1 MSRDARSEIMDRVRG
16 AVAGASGRAPNPQSL
31 IDGIPTRITNI
42 RLPIGADTAAHFVA
56 KAEANLMS
64 VQRLAGLGDVPAAV
78 ARILAQ
84 SNIAADISVAPALSQ
99 LAWPGMMTVR
109 SGKARI
115 DEKLTV
121 TRATAGIAETGS
133 LVCCS
138 GDDAPSSLTFAGEVS
153 VIVLALGDVVARLED
168 GLDRVKARSGEWPR
182 TVNLVSGPSRTA
194 DVAGIVVR
202 PAHGPKAVHLLLVA
216 DEAR

>member
-1 MSRDARSEIMDRVRG
+1 MSRDARSEIMGRVRG
-16 AVAGASGRAPNPQSL
+16 ALAGTAGRAANPESL
-31 IDGIPTRITNI
+31 AEAIPTRITGI
-42 RLPIGADTAAHFVA
+42 RLPLGDDITAHFIA

-64 VQRLAGLGDVPAAV
+64 VQRLARLDDVPRAV
-78 ARILAQ
+78 AGILAQ
-84 SNIAADISVAPALSQ
+84 TNLAPDISVAPALAR
-99 LAWPGMMTVR
+99 LVWPATMMVR
-109 SGKARI
+109 SDKARI

-138 GDDAPSSLTFAGEVS
+138 GDEAPSSLTFAGEIS
-153 VIVLALGDVVARLED
+153 VIVLAASDVVARLED
-168 GLDRVKARSGEWPR
+168 GLQRVKARSGEWPR

-202 PAHGPKAVHLLLVA
+202 PAHGPKAVHLLLVGSA
-216 DEAR
+216 